1 MTNETID
8 QTTTPDQTLNQTDFV
23 PQRFI
28 NNLQAAFIKVDNAVA
43 SFDPDQ
49 KPIVDKNDRDNRQA
63 FEKISQLREEYA
75 NKAIKNPTKKNQ
87 YFSDFINKSNDLIN
101 KDNLIAVDSSVDSF
115 KKFGDQRYQIF
126 TSWVSL
132 QKDPSK
138 INTQQIQNFMENII
152 QPPISD
158 DKEKAEFLRSAK
170 QSFAGIIIGNQIR
183 SDEKFMGVFDEF
195 LKARQEAEK
204 NAEPTGGDWL
214 DIFLSFVFNKKQSSD
229 LKETLH
235 QEPRPDFEQNI
246 ATTTTDIQGLP
257 PEARDLLDERGNFS
271 KFTLGDMEMLDVEG
285 VADKDPN
292 YKFNQLLI
300 HNNALSS
307 VLMGSH
313 SGIEPEKVS
322 LLYGDNGG
330 PEARHD
336 WNATVGYK
344 NQQGSNVATLIN
356 AHLNNGSG
364 LVIAGNENGIKN
376 PSFYLYKQDQL
387 TGLKQALSQEEIQNK
402 VDFME
407 FLAQNNAKLD
417 NLSEK
422 EKEKFQT
429 EIGNFQKDR
438 KAYLD
443 ALGSDH
449 IAFVSKKDP
458 KHLALVTEFGN
469 GEVSYTLKD
478 YGKKQDKALDGETK
492 TTLQGS
498 LKYDGVMFV
507 DYSNFKYTNVS
518 KSPDKGLGATNG
530 VSHLEANFS
539 KVAVFNLPNLNNLA
553 ITNYIRRD
561 LEDKLWAKGL
571 SPQEANKLIK
581 DFLNSNKELVGK
593 VSNFNK
599 AVAEA
604 KNTGNYDEVKKAQK
618 DLEKSL
624 RKRESLEKEVAKKL
638 ESRNDNKNRMEAKA
652 QANSQ
657 KDKIFALINKEASKE
672 ARAAAFDPNLKGVRS
687 ELSDKLENINK
698 NLKDFGK
705 SFDELKNGKNNDFSK
720 AEETLKAL
728 KDSVKDL
735 GINPEWISK
744 IENLN
749 AALNDFKNGKNK
761 DFSKVTQAKSDLE
774 NSIKDVI
781 INQKITDKVDNLN
794 QAVSETKLTGNFSKV
809 EQALAELKNLSL
821 DLGKNSDLQF
831 VRDGV
836 RGTLV
841 GNGLSKTEA
850 TTLTKNFSDIRKEL
864 SEKLFGKSNNNNNG
878 LKNNEEPIYAQVNK
892 KKAGQATSPE
902 EPIYAQVARKMSVKI
917 DQLNEAASAINRKI
931 DRINKIASAGKG
943 VGGFSG
949 AGQSASPEEPI
960 YAQVAKK
967 VSAKIDQ
974 LNESA
979 SAINRKID
987 RINKIASAGKGVG
1000 GFSGAGQSASPEEP
1014 IYAQVAKKVRA
1025 KIDQLN
1031 ESASAINRKMD
1042 RINKIASAGKGVGGF
1057 RGAGQSASPEEPI
1070 YAQVAKKVRAKIDQL
1085 NESASAIN
1093 RKMDRINKIASAGKG
1108 VGGFSGAGQ
1117 SASPEEPLYA
1127 QVAKKVRAKI
1137 DQLNESASAINRK
1150 IDRINKI
1157 ASAGKG
1163 VGGFR
1168 GAGQSA
1174 SPEEPIYA
1182 QVAKKVSAKIDQLNE
1197 SASAINRKMDRIN
1210 KIASAGKGVGGFS
1223 GAGQSASP
1231 EEPLY
1236 AQVAKKVSAKIDQL
1250 NESASAINRKID
1262 RINKIASAGKGV
1274 GGFSGA
1280 GQSASPEEPLY
1291 AQVAKKVR
1299 AKIDQLNES
1308 ASAINRKMDRINK
1321 IASAGKGVGGFR
1333 GAGQSASPEEPLYAQ
1348 VAKKV
1353 SAKIDQLNES
1363 ASAINRKIDRINKIA
1378 SAGKGV
1384 GGFRG
1389 AGQSASPEEPLY
1401 AQVAKKVRAKI
1412 DQLNESASAI
1422 NRKIDR
1428 INKIASAGKGV
1439 GGFRGAGQSASP
1451 EEPLYAQVAKKV
1463 RAKIDQL
1470 NESASAINRK
1480 IDRINKIASAGKGV
1494 GGFSGAGQSASPEEP
1509 LYAQVAKKVR
1519 AKIDQLN
1526 ESASA
1531 INRKMDRINKIASAG
1546 KGVGGFRG
1554 AGQSASPEEPL
1565 YAQVAKKVSA
1575 KIDQLN
1581 ESASAINRKMDR
1593 INKIASAGKG
1603 VGGFRGAGQSAS
1615 PEEPIYAQVAKKVSA
1630 KIDQLNESA
1639 SAINRK
1645 MDRINKIASAGKGVG
1660 GFRGAGQSASPEE
1673 PLYAQVAKKVSA
1685 KIDQLNESAS
1695 AINRKIDR
1703 INKIASAGKGVGGFS
1718 GAGQSASPEEPIYAQ
1733 VAKKVSAKIDQL
1745 NESASAINR
1754 KIDRINK
1761 IASAGKGVGG
1771 FSGAGQSASPEP
1783 IYATIDFDE
1792 ANQAGFSLRRSAA
1805 VNDLSKVGLS
1815 REQELTR
1822 RIGDLNQAV
1831 SEAKAGH
1838 FDKLEQKID
1847 ELKDSTK
1854 KNALKLWVESAKQ
1867 VPTGLQAKLDN
1878 YATNSHT
1885 RINSNVQSGTINEK
1899 ATGMLT
1905 QKNPEWLK
1913 LVNDKIVAHNVGSAH
1928 LSEYDKIGFN
1938 QKNMKD
1944 YSDSFKFSTKLNNA
1958 VKDIKSSFV
1967 QFLTNTFSTGS
1978 YSLMKANVEHGVKN
1992 TTKGGFQKS

>member
-8 QTTTPDQTLNQTDFV
+8 QTTTPDQTPNPTDFV

-28 NNLQAAFIKVDNAVA
+28 NNLQVAFIKVDSAVA
-43 SFDPDQ
+43 SYDPDQ

-75 NKAIKNPTKKNQ
+75 NKAIKNPAKKNQ

-138 INTQQIQNFMENII
+138 INTQQIRNFMENII

-183 SDEKFMGVFDEF
+183 SDQKFMGVFDES
-195 LKARQEAEK
+195 LKERQEAEK
-204 NAEPTGGDWL
+204 NAEPAGGDWL

-235 QEPRPDFEQNI
+235 QEPRPDFEQNL

-307 VLMGSH
+307 VLMGGH
-313 SGIEPEKVS
+313 SNIEPEKVS

-344 NQQGSNVATLIN
+344 DQQGSNVATLIN

-364 LVIAGNENGIKN
+364 LVIAGNEDGIKN
-376 PSFYLYKQDQL
+376 PSFYLYKEDQL
-387 TGLKQALSQEEIQNK
+387 TGLKQAMSQEEIQNK

-407 FLAQNNAKLD
+407 FLARNNAKLD

-443 ALGSDH
+443 ALGNDH

-478 YGKKQDKALDGETK
+478 YGKKQDKALDGEVK

-507 DYSNFKYTNVS
+507 DYSNFKYTNAS
-518 KSPDKGLGATNG
+518 KSPDKGVGTTNG

-624 RKRESLEKEVAKKL
+624 RKREHLEKEVAKKL

-672 ARAAAFDPNLKGVRS
+672 ARAAAFDPNLKGIRS

-794 QAVSETKLTGNFSKV
+794 QAVSETKLTGDFSKV

-821 DLGKNSDLQF
+821 DQKNESFNVGKNSDLQS
-831 VRDGV
+831 VRDSV

-850 TTLTKNFSDIRKEL
+850 TKLSKNFSDIRKEL
-864 SEKLFGKSNNNNNG
+864 SEKLFGKSNNNSNG

-892 KKAGQATSPE
+892 KKTG
-902 EPIYAQVARKMSVKI
+902 QVA
-917 DQLNEAASAINRKI
+917 N
-931 DRINKIASAGKG
+931 
-943 VGGFSG
+943 
-949 AGQSASPEEPI
+949 PEEPI

-974 LNESA
+974 LNEA
-979 SAINRKID
+979 T
-987 RINKIASAGKGVG
+987 
-1000 GFSGAGQSASPEEP
+1000 
-1014 IYAQVAKKVRA
+1014 
-1025 KIDQLN
+1025 
-1031 ESASAINRKMD
+1031 
-1042 RINKIASAGKGVGGF
+1042 
-1057 RGAGQSASPEEPI
+1057 
-1070 YAQVAKKVRAKIDQL
+1070 
-1085 NESASAIN
+1085 
-1093 RKMDRINKIASAGKG
+1093 
-1108 VGGFSGAGQ
+1108 
-1117 SASPEEPLYA
+1117 
-1127 QVAKKVRAKI
+1127 
-1137 DQLNESASAINRK
+1137 
-1150 IDRINKI
+1150 
-1157 ASAGKG
+1157 
-1163 VGGFR
+1163 
-1168 GAGQSA
+1168 
-1174 SPEEPIYA
+1174 
-1182 QVAKKVSAKIDQLNE
+1182 
-1197 SASAINRKMDRIN
+1197 
-1210 KIASAGKGVGGFS
+1210 
-1223 GAGQSASP
+1223 
-1231 EEPLY
+1231 
-1236 AQVAKKVSAKIDQL
+1236 
-1250 NESASAINRKID
+1250 
-1262 RINKIASAGKGV
+1262 
-1274 GGFSGA
+1274 
-1280 GQSASPEEPLY
+1280 
-1291 AQVAKKVR
+1291 
-1299 AKIDQLNES
+1299 
-1308 ASAINRKMDRINK
+1308 
-1321 IASAGKGVGGFR
+1321 
-1333 GAGQSASPEEPLYAQ
+1333 
-1348 VAKKV
+1348 
-1353 SAKIDQLNES
+1353 
-1363 ASAINRKIDRINKIA
+1363 
-1378 SAGKGV
+1378 
-1384 GGFRG
+1384 
-1389 AGQSASPEEPLY
+1389 
-1401 AQVAKKVRAKI
+1401 
-1412 DQLNESASAI
+1412 
-1422 NRKIDR
+1422 
-1428 INKIASAGKGV
+1428 
-1439 GGFRGAGQSASP
+1439 
-1451 EEPLYAQVAKKV
+1451 
-1463 RAKIDQL
+1463 
-1470 NESASAINRK
+1470 
-1480 IDRINKIASAGKGV
+1480 
-1494 GGFSGAGQSASPEEP
+1494 
-1509 LYAQVAKKVR
+1509 
-1519 AKIDQLN
+1519 
-1526 ESASA
+1526 
-1531 INRKMDRINKIASAG
+1531 
-1546 KGVGGFRG
+1546 
-1554 AGQSASPEEPL
+1554 
-1565 YAQVAKKVSA
+1565 
-1575 KIDQLN
+1575 
-1581 ESASAINRKMDR
+1581 
-1593 INKIASAGKG
+1593 
-1603 VGGFRGAGQSAS
+1603 
-1615 PEEPIYAQVAKKVSA
+1615 
-1630 KIDQLNESA
+1630 
-1639 SAINRK
+1639 
-1645 MDRINKIASAGKGVG
+1645 
-1660 GFRGAGQSASPEE
+1660 
-1673 PLYAQVAKKVSA
+1673 
-1685 KIDQLNESAS
+1685 
-1695 AINRKIDR
+1695 
-1703 INKIASAGKGVGGFS
+1703 
-1718 GAGQSASPEEPIYAQ
+1718 
-1733 VAKKVSAKIDQL
+1733 
-1745 NESASAINR
+1745 SAINR

-1792 ANQAGFSLRRSAA
+1792 ANQAGFPLRRSAG

-1822 RIGDLNQAV
+1822 RIGDLSQAV
-1831 SEAKAGH
+1831 SEAKTGH
-1838 FDKLEQKID
+1838 FGNLEQKID

-1867 VPTGLQAKLDN
+1867 VPTSLQTKLDN

-1885 RINSNVQSGTINEK
+1885 HINSNVKNGAINEK

-1913 LVNDKIVAHNVGSAH
+1913 LVNNKIVAHNVGSAN
-1928 LSEYDKIGFN
+1928 LSAYDNIGFN

-1967 QFLTNTFSTGS
+1967 QFLTNTFSAGA
-1978 YSLMKANVEHGVKN
+1978 YSLAKANAELGVKN
-1992 TTKGGFQKS
+1992 INTKSGFQKS

>member
-8 QTTTPDQTLNQTDFV
+8 QTTTPDQTLNPTDFV

-28 NNLQAAFIKVDNAVA
+28 NNLQVAFLKVDSAVA

-138 INTQQIQNFMENII
+138 IDTQQIRNFMENII

-183 SDEKFMGVFDEF
+183 SDEKFMGVFDES

-204 NAEPTGGDWL
+204 NAEPAGGDWL

-285 VADKDPN
+285 VADNDPN

-307 VLMGSH
+307 MLMGSH
-313 SGIEPEKVS
+313 SNIEPEKVS

-344 NQQGSNVATLIN
+344 DQQGNNVATLIN
-356 AHLNNGSG
+356 AHLRNGSG
-364 LVIAGNENGIKN
+364 LVIAGNEDGIKN

-407 FLAQNNAKLD
+407 FLAQNNARLD
-417 NLSEK
+417 GLIEK

-429 EIGNFQKDR
+429 EIEDFQKDR

-443 ALGSDH
+443 ALGNDH

-469 GEVSYTLKD
+469 GELSYTLKD

-492 TTLQGS
+492 TTLQGN

-507 DYSNFKYTNVS
+507 NYSNFKYTNAS
-518 KSPDKGLGATNG
+518 KSPDKGVGATNG
-530 VSHLEANFS
+530 VSHLEANLS

-593 VSNFNK
+593 VSNLNQ

-624 RKRESLEKEVAKKL
+624 RKREHLEKEVAKKL

-657 KDKIFALINKEASKE
+657 KDKIFALINQEASKE
-672 ARAAAFDPNLKGVRS
+672 ARAAAFDPNLKGIRS

-698 NLKDFGK
+698 NLKDFNK
-705 SFDELKNGKNNDFSK
+705 SFDELKNGKNKDFSK

-728 KDSVKDL
+728 KDSMKDL

-744 IENLN
+744 VENLN
-749 AALNDFKNGKNK
+749 AALNDFKNGKDK

-774 NSIKDVI
+774 NSIKDVS
-781 INQKITDKVDNLN
+781 INQKITDKVDDLN
-794 QAVSETKLTGNFSKV
+794 QAVSETKLTGDFSKV

-821 DLGKNSDLQF
+821 DQIGKNSDLQS
-831 VRDGV
+831 VRDSV

-850 TTLTKNFSDIRKEL
+850 TKLSKNFSDIRKEL
-864 SEKLFGKSNNNNNG
+864 NEKLFGKSNSNG
-878 LKNNEEPIYAQVNK
+878 LKNNEEPIYAQINKKKVGQATSPEEPIYAQVNK
-892 KKAGQATSPE
+892 KKAGQAASPE
-902 EPIYAQVARKMSVKI
+902 EPIYAQIAKKVSAKI
-917 DQLNEAASAINRKI
+917 DQLNEATSKINRKI

-943 VGGFSG
+943 VGDFSG
-949 AGQSASPEEPI
+949 AG
-960 YAQVAKK
+960 
-967 VSAKIDQ
+967 
-974 LNESA
+974 
-979 SAINRKID
+979 R
-987 RINKIASAGKGVG
+987 
-1000 GFSGAGQSASPEEP
+1000 
-1014 IYAQVAKKVRA
+1014 
-1025 KIDQLN
+1025 
-1031 ESASAINRKMD
+1031 
-1042 RINKIASAGKGVGGF
+1042 
-1057 RGAGQSASPEEPI
+1057 
-1070 YAQVAKKVRAKIDQL
+1070 
-1085 NESASAIN
+1085 
-1093 RKMDRINKIASAGKG
+1093 
-1108 VGGFSGAGQ
+1108 
-1117 SASPEEPLYA
+1117 
-1127 QVAKKVRAKI
+1127 
-1137 DQLNESASAINRK
+1137 
-1150 IDRINKI
+1150 
-1157 ASAGKG
+1157 
-1163 VGGFR
+1163 
-1168 GAGQSA
+1168 
-1174 SPEEPIYA
+1174 
-1182 QVAKKVSAKIDQLNE
+1182 
-1197 SASAINRKMDRIN
+1197 
-1210 KIASAGKGVGGFS
+1210 
-1223 GAGQSASP
+1223 
-1231 EEPLY
+1231 
-1236 AQVAKKVSAKIDQL
+1236 
-1250 NESASAINRKID
+1250 
-1262 RINKIASAGKGV
+1262 
-1274 GGFSGA
+1274 
-1280 GQSASPEEPLY
+1280 
-1291 AQVAKKVR
+1291 
-1299 AKIDQLNES
+1299 
-1308 ASAINRKMDRINK
+1308 
-1321 IASAGKGVGGFR
+1321 
-1333 GAGQSASPEEPLYAQ
+1333 
-1348 VAKKV
+1348 
-1353 SAKIDQLNES
+1353 
-1363 ASAINRKIDRINKIA
+1363 
-1378 SAGKGV
+1378 
-1384 GGFRG
+1384 
-1389 AGQSASPEEPLY
+1389 
-1401 AQVAKKVRAKI
+1401 
-1412 DQLNESASAI
+1412 
-1422 NRKIDR
+1422 
-1428 INKIASAGKGV
+1428 
-1439 GGFRGAGQSASP
+1439 
-1451 EEPLYAQVAKKV
+1451 
-1463 RAKIDQL
+1463 
-1470 NESASAINRK
+1470 
-1480 IDRINKIASAGKGV
+1480 
-1494 GGFSGAGQSASPEEP
+1494 
-1509 LYAQVAKKVR
+1509 
-1519 AKIDQLN
+1519 
-1526 ESASA
+1526 
-1531 INRKMDRINKIASAG
+1531 
-1546 KGVGGFRG
+1546 
-1554 AGQSASPEEPL
+1554 
-1565 YAQVAKKVSA
+1565 
-1575 KIDQLN
+1575 
-1581 ESASAINRKMDR
+1581 
-1593 INKIASAGKG
+1593 
-1603 VGGFRGAGQSAS
+1603 
-1615 PEEPIYAQVAKKVSA
+1615 
-1630 KIDQLNESA
+1630 
-1639 SAINRK
+1639 
-1645 MDRINKIASAGKGVG
+1645 
-1660 GFRGAGQSASPEE
+1660 
-1673 PLYAQVAKKVSA
+1673 
-1685 KIDQLNESAS
+1685 
-1695 AINRKIDR
+1695 
-1703 INKIASAGKGVGGFS
+1703 
-1718 GAGQSASPEEPIYAQ
+1718 
-1733 VAKKVSAKIDQL
+1733 
-1745 NESASAINR
+1745 
-1754 KIDRINK
+1754 
-1761 IASAGKGVGG
+1761 
-1771 FSGAGQSASPEP
+1771 SASPEP

-1792 ANQAGFSLRRSAA
+1792 ANQAGFPLRRSAG
-1805 VNDLSKVGLS
+1805 VDDLSKVGLS

-1831 SEAKAGH
+1831 SEAKTGH

-1854 KNALKLWVESAKQ
+1854 KNAVNLWVESAKQ

-1885 RINSNVQSGTINEK
+1885 RINSNVKNGAVNEK

-1913 LVNDKIVAHNVGSAH
+1913 LVNDKIVAHNVGSIP
-1928 LSEYDKIGFN
+1928 LSDYDKIGFN

-1978 YSLMKANVEHGVKN
+1978 YSLMKANAEHGVKN
-1992 TTKGGFQKS
+1992 TNTKGGFQKS

>member
-8 QTTTPDQTLNQTDFV
+8 QTTTPDQTLNPTDFV

-28 NNLQAAFIKVDNAVA
+28 NNLQVAFLKVDNAVA

-138 INTQQIQNFMENII
+138 INTQQIRNFMENII

-183 SDEKFMGVFDEF
+183 SDQKFMGVFDES
-195 LKARQEAEK
+195 LKERQEAEK
-204 NAEPTGGDWL
+204 NAEPAGDWL

-235 QEPRPDFEQNI
+235 QEPRPDFEQNL

-285 VADKDPN
+285 VADIDPN

-300 HNNALSS
+300 HNNTLSS

-313 SGIEPEKVS
+313 NGIEPEKVS
-322 LLYGDNGG
+322 LLYAGNGG
-330 PEARHD
+330 FGAKHD

-344 NQQGSNVATLIN
+344 DQQGNNVATIIN
-356 AHLNNGSG
+356 VHMKNGSG
-364 LVIAGNENGIKN
+364 LVIAGGEKGINN
-376 PSFYLYKQDQL
+376 PSFYLYKEDQL
-387 TGLKQALSQEEIQNK
+387 TGSQRALSQEEIRNK
-402 VDFME
+402 IDFME

-429 EIGNFQKDR
+429 EIENFQKDR

-443 ALGSDH
+443 ALGNDH
-449 IAFVSKKDP
+449 VAFVSKKDP
-458 KHLALVTEFGN
+458 KHLALITEFGN

-478 YGKKQDKALDGETK
+478 YGKKQDKALDGEVK

-498 LKYDGVMFV
+498 LKYDGMMFV
-507 DYSNFKYTNVS
+507 DYSNFKYTNAS
-518 KSPDKGLGATNG
+518 KSPDKGVGTTNG

-561 LEDKLWAKGL
+561 LEDKLWTKGL
-571 SPQEANKLIK
+571 SQQEANKLIK
-581 DFLNSNKELVGK
+581 DFLNSNKEMVGK
-593 VSNFNK
+593 VSDFNK

-624 RKRESLEKEVAKKL
+624 RKREHLEKEVAKKL

-657 KDKIFALINKEASKE
+657 KDKIFALINQEASKE
-672 ARAAAFDPNLKGVRS
+672 ARAAAFDPNLKGIRS

-705 SFDELKNGKNNDFSK
+705 SFDELKNGNNKDFSK
-720 AEETLKAL
+720 AEETLKTL

-821 DLGKNSDLQF
+821 DQKNESFNVGKNSDLQS
-831 VRDGV
+831 VRDSV

-850 TTLTKNFSDIRKEL
+850 TKLSKNFSDIRKEL
-864 SEKLFGKSNNNNNG
+864 SEKLFGKSNSNG

-892 KKAGQATSPE
+892 KKAGQVASPE
-902 EPIYAQVARKMSVKI
+902 EPIYAQVAKKVSAKI
-917 DQLNEAASAINRKI
+917 DQLNEATSAINRKI

-949 AGQSASPEEPI
+949 AG
-960 YAQVAKK
+960 
-967 VSAKIDQ
+967 
-974 LNESA
+974 
-979 SAINRKID
+979 R
-987 RINKIASAGKGVG
+987 
-1000 GFSGAGQSASPEEP
+1000 
-1014 IYAQVAKKVRA
+1014 
-1025 KIDQLN
+1025 
-1031 ESASAINRKMD
+1031 
-1042 RINKIASAGKGVGGF
+1042 
-1057 RGAGQSASPEEPI
+1057 
-1070 YAQVAKKVRAKIDQL
+1070 
-1085 NESASAIN
+1085 
-1093 RKMDRINKIASAGKG
+1093 
-1108 VGGFSGAGQ
+1108 
-1117 SASPEEPLYA
+1117 
-1127 QVAKKVRAKI
+1127 
-1137 DQLNESASAINRK
+1137 
-1150 IDRINKI
+1150 
-1157 ASAGKG
+1157 
-1163 VGGFR
+1163 
-1168 GAGQSA
+1168 
-1174 SPEEPIYA
+1174 
-1182 QVAKKVSAKIDQLNE
+1182 
-1197 SASAINRKMDRIN
+1197 
-1210 KIASAGKGVGGFS
+1210 
-1223 GAGQSASP
+1223 
-1231 EEPLY
+1231 
-1236 AQVAKKVSAKIDQL
+1236 
-1250 NESASAINRKID
+1250 
-1262 RINKIASAGKGV
+1262 
-1274 GGFSGA
+1274 
-1280 GQSASPEEPLY
+1280 
-1291 AQVAKKVR
+1291 
-1299 AKIDQLNES
+1299 
-1308 ASAINRKMDRINK
+1308 
-1321 IASAGKGVGGFR
+1321 
-1333 GAGQSASPEEPLYAQ
+1333 
-1348 VAKKV
+1348 
-1353 SAKIDQLNES
+1353 
-1363 ASAINRKIDRINKIA
+1363 
-1378 SAGKGV
+1378 
-1384 GGFRG
+1384 
-1389 AGQSASPEEPLY
+1389 
-1401 AQVAKKVRAKI
+1401 
-1412 DQLNESASAI
+1412 
-1422 NRKIDR
+1422 
-1428 INKIASAGKGV
+1428 
-1439 GGFRGAGQSASP
+1439 
-1451 EEPLYAQVAKKV
+1451 
-1463 RAKIDQL
+1463 
-1470 NESASAINRK
+1470 
-1480 IDRINKIASAGKGV
+1480 
-1494 GGFSGAGQSASPEEP
+1494 
-1509 LYAQVAKKVR
+1509 
-1519 AKIDQLN
+1519 
-1526 ESASA
+1526 
-1531 INRKMDRINKIASAG
+1531 
-1546 KGVGGFRG
+1546 
-1554 AGQSASPEEPL
+1554 
-1565 YAQVAKKVSA
+1565 
-1575 KIDQLN
+1575 
-1581 ESASAINRKMDR
+1581 
-1593 INKIASAGKG
+1593 
-1603 VGGFRGAGQSAS
+1603 
-1615 PEEPIYAQVAKKVSA
+1615 
-1630 KIDQLNESA
+1630 
-1639 SAINRK
+1639 
-1645 MDRINKIASAGKGVG
+1645 
-1660 GFRGAGQSASPEE
+1660 
-1673 PLYAQVAKKVSA
+1673 
-1685 KIDQLNESAS
+1685 
-1695 AINRKIDR
+1695 
-1703 INKIASAGKGVGGFS
+1703 
-1718 GAGQSASPEEPIYAQ
+1718 
-1733 VAKKVSAKIDQL
+1733 
-1745 NESASAINR
+1745 
-1754 KIDRINK
+1754 
-1761 IASAGKGVGG
+1761 
-1771 FSGAGQSASPEP
+1771 SASPEP

-1792 ANQAGFSLRRSAA
+1792 ANQAGFPLKRYAG

-1838 FDKLEQKID
+1838 FGNLEQKID

-1885 RINSNVQSGTINEK
+1885 RINSNVQNGTINERV
-1899 ATGMLT
+1899 TGMLT

-1958 VKDIKSSFV
+1958 MKDIKSNFV
-1967 QFLTNTFSTGS
+1967 QFLTNAFSAGS
-1978 YSLMKANVEHGVKN
+1978 YSLAKANAELGVKN
-1992 TTKGGFQKS
+1992 INTKSGFQKS

>member
-28 NNLQAAFIKVDNAVA
+28 NNLQVAFIKVDSAVA

-101 KDNLIAVDSSVDSF
+101 KDNLIAVDSSVESF

-138 INTQQIQNFMENII
+138 INTQQIRNFMENII

-183 SDEKFMGVFDEF
+183 SDEKFMGVFDES

-229 LKETLH
+229 LKETLN
-235 QEPRPDFEQNI
+235 QEPRPDFEQNL

-257 PEARDLLDERGNFS
+257 PEARDLLDERDNFF

-307 VLMGSH
+307 VLMGGH
-313 SGIEPEKVS
+313 SNIEPEKVS

-364 LVIAGNENGIKN
+364 LIIAGNEDGIKN
-376 PSFYLYKQDQL
+376 PSFYLYKEDQF
-387 TGLKQALSQEEIQNK
+387 TGLKQAMSQEEIQNK
-402 VDFME
+402 VDFLE
-407 FLAQNNAKLD
+407 FLARNNAKLD

-443 ALGSDH
+443 ALGNDH

-458 KHLALVTEFGN
+458 KHLALVTELGN

-507 DYSNFKYTNVS
+507 NYSNFKYTNAS
-518 KSPDKGLGATNG
+518 KSPDKGVGATNG
-530 VSHLEANFS
+530 VSHLEANLS

-561 LEDKLWAKGL
+561 LEDKLWSKGL

-581 DFLNSNKELVGK
+581 DFLNSNKEMVGK

-604 KNTGNYDEVKKAQK
+604 KNTGNYDGVKKAQK

-624 RKRESLEKEVAKKL
+624 RKREHLEKEVAKKL

-672 ARAAAFDPNLKGVRS
+672 ARAAAFDPNLKGIRS

-705 SFDELKNGKNNDFSK
+705 SFDELKSGKNDFSK

-794 QAVSETKLTGNFSKV
+794 QAVSETKLTGDFSKV
-809 EQALAELKNLSL
+809 EQALAELKSLSL
-821 DLGKNSDLQF
+821 DLGKNSDLQKS
-831 VRDGV
+831 VKNGV
-836 RGTLV
+836 NGTLV

-864 SEKLFGKSNNNNNG
+864 NEKLFGNSNNNNNG
-878 LKNNEEPIYAQVNK
+878 LKNNTEPIYAQVNK
-892 KKAGQATSPE
+892 KKTGQAASPE
-902 EPIYAQVARKMSVKI
+902 EPIYAQVAKKVSAKI
-917 DQLNEAASAINRKI
+917 DQLNEATSAINRKI

-949 AGQSASPEEPI
+949 AG
-960 YAQVAKK
+960 
-967 VSAKIDQ
+967 
-974 LNESA
+974 
-979 SAINRKID
+979 R
-987 RINKIASAGKGVG
+987 
-1000 GFSGAGQSASPEEP
+1000 
-1014 IYAQVAKKVRA
+1014 
-1025 KIDQLN
+1025 
-1031 ESASAINRKMD
+1031 
-1042 RINKIASAGKGVGGF
+1042 
-1057 RGAGQSASPEEPI
+1057 
-1070 YAQVAKKVRAKIDQL
+1070 
-1085 NESASAIN
+1085 
-1093 RKMDRINKIASAGKG
+1093 
-1108 VGGFSGAGQ
+1108 
-1117 SASPEEPLYA
+1117 
-1127 QVAKKVRAKI
+1127 
-1137 DQLNESASAINRK
+1137 
-1150 IDRINKI
+1150 
-1157 ASAGKG
+1157 
-1163 VGGFR
+1163 
-1168 GAGQSA
+1168 
-1174 SPEEPIYA
+1174 
-1182 QVAKKVSAKIDQLNE
+1182 
-1197 SASAINRKMDRIN
+1197 
-1210 KIASAGKGVGGFS
+1210 
-1223 GAGQSASP
+1223 
-1231 EEPLY
+1231 
-1236 AQVAKKVSAKIDQL
+1236 
-1250 NESASAINRKID
+1250 
-1262 RINKIASAGKGV
+1262 
-1274 GGFSGA
+1274 
-1280 GQSASPEEPLY
+1280 
-1291 AQVAKKVR
+1291 
-1299 AKIDQLNES
+1299 
-1308 ASAINRKMDRINK
+1308 
-1321 IASAGKGVGGFR
+1321 
-1333 GAGQSASPEEPLYAQ
+1333 
-1348 VAKKV
+1348 
-1353 SAKIDQLNES
+1353 
-1363 ASAINRKIDRINKIA
+1363 
-1378 SAGKGV
+1378 
-1384 GGFRG
+1384 
-1389 AGQSASPEEPLY
+1389 
-1401 AQVAKKVRAKI
+1401 
-1412 DQLNESASAI
+1412 
-1422 NRKIDR
+1422 
-1428 INKIASAGKGV
+1428 
-1439 GGFRGAGQSASP
+1439 
-1451 EEPLYAQVAKKV
+1451 
-1463 RAKIDQL
+1463 
-1470 NESASAINRK
+1470 
-1480 IDRINKIASAGKGV
+1480 
-1494 GGFSGAGQSASPEEP
+1494 
-1509 LYAQVAKKVR
+1509 
-1519 AKIDQLN
+1519 
-1526 ESASA
+1526 
-1531 INRKMDRINKIASAG
+1531 
-1546 KGVGGFRG
+1546 
-1554 AGQSASPEEPL
+1554 
-1565 YAQVAKKVSA
+1565 
-1575 KIDQLN
+1575 
-1581 ESASAINRKMDR
+1581 
-1593 INKIASAGKG
+1593 
-1603 VGGFRGAGQSAS
+1603 
-1615 PEEPIYAQVAKKVSA
+1615 
-1630 KIDQLNESA
+1630 
-1639 SAINRK
+1639 
-1645 MDRINKIASAGKGVG
+1645 
-1660 GFRGAGQSASPEE
+1660 
-1673 PLYAQVAKKVSA
+1673 
-1685 KIDQLNESAS
+1685 
-1695 AINRKIDR
+1695 
-1703 INKIASAGKGVGGFS
+1703 
-1718 GAGQSASPEEPIYAQ
+1718 
-1733 VAKKVSAKIDQL
+1733 
-1745 NESASAINR
+1745 
-1754 KIDRINK
+1754 
-1761 IASAGKGVGG
+1761 
-1771 FSGAGQSASPEP
+1771 SASPEP

-1792 ANQAGFSLRRSAA
+1792 ANQAGFPLRRSAA

-1831 SEAKAGH
+1831 SEAKTGY

-1854 KNALKLWVESAKQ
+1854 KNALKLFVESAKQ
-1867 VPTGLQAKLDN
+1867 VPTSLQAKLDN

-1885 RINSNVQSGTINEK
+1885 RINSNVQTGTINEK

-1992 TTKGGFQKS
+1992 TNTKGGFQKS

>member
-1 MTNETID
+1 MINETID
-8 QTTTPDQTLNQTDFV
+8 QTTTPDQTPNQTDFV

-28 NNLQAAFIKVDNAVA
+28 NNLQVAFIKVGDAVA

-63 FEKISQLREEYA
+63 FEKISQLMEEYA
-75 NKAIKNPTKKNQ
+75 NKAIKNPAKKNQ

-101 KDNLIAVDSSVDSF
+101 KDNLIAVDSSVESF
-115 KKFGDQRYQIF
+115 RKFGDQRYQIF

-138 INTQQIQNFMENII
+138 INTQQIRNFMENII

-183 SDEKFMGVFDEF
+183 SDQKFMGVFDES
-195 LKARQEAEK
+195 LKERQEAEK
-204 NAEPTGGDWL
+204 NAEPAGGDWL

-229 LKETLH
+229 LKETLN
-235 QEPRPDFEQNI
+235 QEPRPDFEQNL

-257 PEARDLLDERGNFS
+257 PEARDLLDERGNFF
-271 KFTLGDMEMLDVEG
+271 KFTLGDVEMLDVEG

-307 VLMGSH
+307 VLMGGH
-313 SGIEPEKVS
+313 SNIEPEKVS
-322 LLYGDNGG
+322 LLYGNNGG

-344 NQQGSNVATLIN
+344 NQQGNNVATLIN

-364 LVIAGNENGIKN
+364 LIVAGNEDGIKN
-376 PSFYLYKQDQL
+376 PSFYLYKEDQL

-429 EIGNFQKDR
+429 EIENFQKDR

-443 ALGSDH
+443 ALGNDH

-458 KHLALVTEFGN
+458 KHLALVTDFGD
-469 GEVSYTLKD
+469 GELSYTLKD

-507 DYSNFKYTNVS
+507 NYSNFKYTNAS
-518 KSPDKGLGATNG
+518 KSPNKGLGATNG

-553 ITNYIRRD
+553 INNYIRRD
-561 LEDKLWAKGL
+561 LEDKLLAKGL

-581 DFLNSNKELVGK
+581 DFLNSNKEMVGK

-604 KNTGNYDEVKKAQK
+604 KNTGNYDGVKKAQK

-624 RKRESLEKEVAKKL
+624 RKREHLEKEVTKKL
-638 ESRNDNKNRMEAKA
+638 ESRNENKNRMEAKA

-672 ARAAAFDPNLKGVRS
+672 ARVASFDPNLKGIRS

-794 QAVSETKLTGNFSKV
+794 QAVSETKLTGDFSKV

-821 DLGKNSDLQF
+821 DLGKNSDLQKS
-831 VRDGV
+831 VKNGV
-836 RGTLV
+836 NGTLV

-850 TTLTKNFSDIRKEL
+850 TNLTKNFSDIRKEL
-864 SEKLFGKSNNNNNG
+864 NEKLFGNSNNNNNG
-878 LKNNEEPIYAQVNK
+878 LKNNTEPIYAQVNK

-902 EPIYAQVARKMSVKI
+902 EPIYAQVAKKVSAKI
-917 DQLNEAASAINRKI
+917 DQLNEATSAINRKI

-949 AGQSASPEEPI
+949 AGRSASPEPI
-960 YAQVAKK
+960 YAQVARK

-974 LNESA
+974 LNEATSA
-979 SAINRKID
+979 VNRKID

-1000 GFSGAGQSASPEEP
+1000 GFSGAG
-1014 IYAQVAKKVRA
+1014 R
-1025 KIDQLN
+1025 
-1031 ESASAINRKMD
+1031 
-1042 RINKIASAGKGVGGF
+1042 
-1057 RGAGQSASPEEPI
+1057 
-1070 YAQVAKKVRAKIDQL
+1070 
-1085 NESASAIN
+1085 
-1093 RKMDRINKIASAGKG
+1093 
-1108 VGGFSGAGQ
+1108 
-1117 SASPEEPLYA
+1117 
-1127 QVAKKVRAKI
+1127 
-1137 DQLNESASAINRK
+1137 
-1150 IDRINKI
+1150 
-1157 ASAGKG
+1157 
-1163 VGGFR
+1163 
-1168 GAGQSA
+1168 
-1174 SPEEPIYA
+1174 
-1182 QVAKKVSAKIDQLNE
+1182 
-1197 SASAINRKMDRIN
+1197 
-1210 KIASAGKGVGGFS
+1210 
-1223 GAGQSASP
+1223 
-1231 EEPLY
+1231 
-1236 AQVAKKVSAKIDQL
+1236 
-1250 NESASAINRKID
+1250 
-1262 RINKIASAGKGV
+1262 
-1274 GGFSGA
+1274 
-1280 GQSASPEEPLY
+1280 
-1291 AQVAKKVR
+1291 
-1299 AKIDQLNES
+1299 
-1308 ASAINRKMDRINK
+1308 
-1321 IASAGKGVGGFR
+1321 
-1333 GAGQSASPEEPLYAQ
+1333 
-1348 VAKKV
+1348 
-1353 SAKIDQLNES
+1353 
-1363 ASAINRKIDRINKIA
+1363 
-1378 SAGKGV
+1378 
-1384 GGFRG
+1384 
-1389 AGQSASPEEPLY
+1389 
-1401 AQVAKKVRAKI
+1401 
-1412 DQLNESASAI
+1412 
-1422 NRKIDR
+1422 
-1428 INKIASAGKGV
+1428 
-1439 GGFRGAGQSASP
+1439 
-1451 EEPLYAQVAKKV
+1451 
-1463 RAKIDQL
+1463 
-1470 NESASAINRK
+1470 
-1480 IDRINKIASAGKGV
+1480 
-1494 GGFSGAGQSASPEEP
+1494 
-1509 LYAQVAKKVR
+1509 
-1519 AKIDQLN
+1519 
-1526 ESASA
+1526 
-1531 INRKMDRINKIASAG
+1531 
-1546 KGVGGFRG
+1546 
-1554 AGQSASPEEPL
+1554 
-1565 YAQVAKKVSA
+1565 
-1575 KIDQLN
+1575 
-1581 ESASAINRKMDR
+1581 
-1593 INKIASAGKG
+1593 
-1603 VGGFRGAGQSAS
+1603 
-1615 PEEPIYAQVAKKVSA
+1615 
-1630 KIDQLNESA
+1630 
-1639 SAINRK
+1639 
-1645 MDRINKIASAGKGVG
+1645 
-1660 GFRGAGQSASPEE
+1660 
-1673 PLYAQVAKKVSA
+1673 
-1685 KIDQLNESAS
+1685 
-1695 AINRKIDR
+1695 
-1703 INKIASAGKGVGGFS
+1703 
-1718 GAGQSASPEEPIYAQ
+1718 
-1733 VAKKVSAKIDQL
+1733 
-1745 NESASAINR
+1745 
-1754 KIDRINK
+1754 
-1761 IASAGKGVGG
+1761 
-1771 FSGAGQSASPEP
+1771 SASPEP

-1792 ANQAGFSLRRSAA
+1792 ANQAGFPLRISAA

-1831 SEAKAGH
+1831 SEAKIGH
-1838 FDKLEQKID
+1838 FDNLEQKID

-1854 KNALKLWVESAKQ
+1854 KNVVKLWVESAKQ
-1867 VPTGLQAKLDN
+1867 VPTGLSAKLDN

-1885 RINSNVQSGTINEK
+1885 RIDSNVRNGTINEK

-1913 LVNDKIVAHNVGSAH
+1913 LVNDKIVAHNVGSTP

-1958 VKDIKSSFV
+1958 VKDTKSSFV

-1978 YSLMKANVEHGVKN
+1978 YSLMKANAEYGVKN
-1992 TTKGGFQKS
+1992 TNTKGGFQKS

>member
-8 QTTTPDQTLNQTDFV
+8 QTTTPDQTPNQTDFV

-28 NNLQAAFIKVDNAVA
+28 NNLQVAFLKIDSAVA

-49 KPIVDKNDRDNRQA
+49 KPIVDKNDKDNRQA
-63 FEKISQLREEYA
+63 FEKISQLREENA
-75 NKAIKNPTKKNQ
+75 NKAIKNPAKKNQ

-101 KDNLIAVDSSVDSF
+101 KDNLIAVDSSVESF

-138 INTQQIQNFMENII
+138 IDTQQIRNFMENII

-183 SDEKFMGVFDEF
+183 SDEKFMGVFDES
-195 LKARQEAEK
+195 LKERQEAEK
-204 NAEPTGGDWL
+204 NGEPADGDWL

-285 VADKDPN
+285 VADIDPN

-313 SGIEPEKVS
+313 NGIEPEKVS

-344 NQQGSNVATLIN
+344 NQQGNNVATLIN
-356 AHLNNGSG
+356 AHLRNGSG
-364 LVIAGNENGIKN
+364 LVIAGSENGIKN

-407 FLAQNNAKLD
+407 FLAKNNAKLD

-422 EKEKFQT
+422 EKEKFQN
-429 EIGNFQKDR
+429 EIDDFQKDR

-443 ALGSDH
+443 ALGNDH

-469 GEVSYTLKD
+469 GELSYTLKD

-492 TTLQGS
+492 TTLQGN

-507 DYSNFKYTNVS
+507 NYSNFKYTNAS
-518 KSPDKGLGATNG
+518 KSPDKGVGATNG
-530 VSHLEANFS
+530 VSHLEANLS

-571 SPQEANKLIK
+571 SSQEANKLIK

-593 VSNFNK
+593 VSNLNK

-618 DLEKSL
+618 DLEKSI
-624 RKRESLEKEVAKKL
+624 RKREHLEKEVAKKL

-657 KDKIFALINKEASKE
+657 KDKIFALINQEASKE
-672 ARAAAFDPNLKGVRS
+672 ARVAAFDPNLKSIRS

-705 SFDELKNGKNNDFSK
+705 SFDELKNGNNKDFSK
-720 AEETLKAL
+720 AEETLKTL
-728 KDSVKDL
+728 KDSMKDL

-744 IENLN
+744 VENLN

-774 NSIKDVI
+774 NSIKDVS

-794 QAVSETKLTGNFSKV
+794 QAVSEAKLTGNFSKV

-831 VRDGV
+831 VRDSV

-841 GNGLSKTEA
+841 GNGLSQAEA
-850 TTLTKNFSDIRKEL
+850 TKLSKNFSDIRKEL
-864 SEKLFGKSNNNNNG
+864 NEKLFGNSNNNNNNG

-892 KKAGQATSPE
+892 KKAGQAASPE
-902 EPIYAQVARKMSVKI
+902 EPIYAQVNKKKAGQAASPEEPIYTQVAKKVSAKI
-917 DQLNEAASAINRKI
+917 DQLNEATSAINRKI

-949 AGQSASPEEPI
+949 AG
-960 YAQVAKK
+960 
-967 VSAKIDQ
+967 
-974 LNESA
+974 
-979 SAINRKID
+979 R
-987 RINKIASAGKGVG
+987 
-1000 GFSGAGQSASPEEP
+1000 
-1014 IYAQVAKKVRA
+1014 
-1025 KIDQLN
+1025 
-1031 ESASAINRKMD
+1031 
-1042 RINKIASAGKGVGGF
+1042 
-1057 RGAGQSASPEEPI
+1057 
-1070 YAQVAKKVRAKIDQL
+1070 
-1085 NESASAIN
+1085 
-1093 RKMDRINKIASAGKG
+1093 
-1108 VGGFSGAGQ
+1108 
-1117 SASPEEPLYA
+1117 
-1127 QVAKKVRAKI
+1127 
-1137 DQLNESASAINRK
+1137 
-1150 IDRINKI
+1150 
-1157 ASAGKG
+1157 
-1163 VGGFR
+1163 
-1168 GAGQSA
+1168 
-1174 SPEEPIYA
+1174 
-1182 QVAKKVSAKIDQLNE
+1182 
-1197 SASAINRKMDRIN
+1197 
-1210 KIASAGKGVGGFS
+1210 
-1223 GAGQSASP
+1223 
-1231 EEPLY
+1231 
-1236 AQVAKKVSAKIDQL
+1236 
-1250 NESASAINRKID
+1250 
-1262 RINKIASAGKGV
+1262 
-1274 GGFSGA
+1274 
-1280 GQSASPEEPLY
+1280 
-1291 AQVAKKVR
+1291 
-1299 AKIDQLNES
+1299 
-1308 ASAINRKMDRINK
+1308 
-1321 IASAGKGVGGFR
+1321 
-1333 GAGQSASPEEPLYAQ
+1333 
-1348 VAKKV
+1348 
-1353 SAKIDQLNES
+1353 
-1363 ASAINRKIDRINKIA
+1363 
-1378 SAGKGV
+1378 
-1384 GGFRG
+1384 
-1389 AGQSASPEEPLY
+1389 
-1401 AQVAKKVRAKI
+1401 
-1412 DQLNESASAI
+1412 
-1422 NRKIDR
+1422 
-1428 INKIASAGKGV
+1428 
-1439 GGFRGAGQSASP
+1439 
-1451 EEPLYAQVAKKV
+1451 
-1463 RAKIDQL
+1463 
-1470 NESASAINRK
+1470 
-1480 IDRINKIASAGKGV
+1480 
-1494 GGFSGAGQSASPEEP
+1494 
-1509 LYAQVAKKVR
+1509 
-1519 AKIDQLN
+1519 
-1526 ESASA
+1526 
-1531 INRKMDRINKIASAG
+1531 
-1546 KGVGGFRG
+1546 
-1554 AGQSASPEEPL
+1554 
-1565 YAQVAKKVSA
+1565 
-1575 KIDQLN
+1575 
-1581 ESASAINRKMDR
+1581 
-1593 INKIASAGKG
+1593 
-1603 VGGFRGAGQSAS
+1603 
-1615 PEEPIYAQVAKKVSA
+1615 
-1630 KIDQLNESA
+1630 
-1639 SAINRK
+1639 
-1645 MDRINKIASAGKGVG
+1645 
-1660 GFRGAGQSASPEE
+1660 
-1673 PLYAQVAKKVSA
+1673 
-1685 KIDQLNESAS
+1685 
-1695 AINRKIDR
+1695 
-1703 INKIASAGKGVGGFS
+1703 
-1718 GAGQSASPEEPIYAQ
+1718 
-1733 VAKKVSAKIDQL
+1733 
-1745 NESASAINR
+1745 
-1754 KIDRINK
+1754 
-1761 IASAGKGVGG
+1761 
-1771 FSGAGQSASPEP
+1771 SASPEP

-1792 ANQAGFSLRRSAA
+1792 ANQAGFPLRRSVA

-1815 REQELTR
+1815 REQELTS

-1831 SEAKAGH
+1831 SEAKTGH
-1838 FDKLEQKID
+1838 FGKLEQKID

-1854 KNALKLWVESAKQ
+1854 KNAVNLWVGSAKQ
-1867 VPTGLQAKLDN
+1867 VPTSLQAKLDN

-1885 RINSNVQSGTINEK
+1885 RINSNVKNGAVNEK

-1913 LVNDKIVAHNVGSAH
+1913 LVNDKIVAHNVGSIP
-1928 LSEYDKIGFN
+1928 LSDYDKIGFN

-1967 QFLTNTFSTGS
+1967 QFLTNTFSQGS
-1978 YSLMKANVEHGVKN
+1978 YSLAKANAELGVKN
-1992 TTKGGFQKS
+1992 INTKSGFQKS

>member
-1 MTNETID
+1 MTNETIN
-8 QTTTPDQTLNQTDFV
+8 QTTIPDQTPNQTDFV

-28 NNLQAAFIKVDNAVA
+28 NNLQVAFLEVDSAVA

-75 NKAIKNPTKKNQ
+75 NKAIKNPAKKNQ

-101 KDNLIAVDSSVDSF
+101 KDNLIAVDSSVESF

-138 INTQQIQNFMENII
+138 INTRQIRNFMENII

-183 SDEKFMGVFDEF
+183 SDQKFMGVFDES

-204 NAEPTGGDWL
+204 NEEPAGGDWL

-229 LKETLH
+229 LKETLN
-235 QEPRPDFEQNI
+235 QEPRPDFEQNL

-257 PEARDLLDERGNFS
+257 PEARDLLDERGNFF
-271 KFTLGDMEMLDVEG
+271 KFTLGDVEMLDVEG

-307 VLMGSH
+307 VLMGGH
-313 SGIEPEKVS
+313 SNIEPEKVS

-344 NQQGSNVATLIN
+344 DQQGNNVATLIN
-356 AHLNNGSG
+356 AHLHNGSG

-376 PSFYLYKQDQL
+376 PSFYLYKEDQL

-429 EIGNFQKDR
+429 EIKNFQKDR

-443 ALGSDH
+443 ALGNDH
-449 IAFVSKKDP
+449 VAFVSKKDP
-458 KHLALVTEFGN
+458 KHLALITEFGN

-478 YGKKQDKALDGETK
+478 YGKKQDKALDGEVK

-507 DYSNFKYTNVS
+507 NYSNFKYTNAS
-518 KSPDKGLGATNG
+518 KSPDKGVGATNG

-571 SPQEANKLIK
+571 SPQEASKLIK
-581 DFLNSNKELVGK
+581 DFLNSNKEMVGK

-624 RKRESLEKEVAKKL
+624 RKREHLEKEVAKKL

-672 ARAAAFDPNLKGVRS
+672 ARAATFDPNLKGNRS

-794 QAVSETKLTGNFSKV
+794 QAVSETKLTGDFSKV

-821 DLGKNSDLQF
+821 DLGKNSDLQS
-831 VRDGV
+831 VRDSV
-836 RGTLV
+836 RGALV

-850 TTLTKNFSDIRKEL
+850 TTLSKNFSDIRKEL
-864 SEKLFGKSNNNNNG
+864 SEKLFGNSNNNNNG
-878 LKNNEEPIYAQVNK
+878 LKNEPIYAQVNK
-892 KKAGQATSPE
+892 KKTGQAASPE
-902 EPIYAQVARKMSVKI
+902 EPIYAQVAKKVSAKI
-917 DQLNEAASAINRKI
+917 DQLNEATSAINRKI

-949 AGQSASPEEPI
+949 AGQA
-960 YAQVAKK
+960 
-967 VSAKIDQ
+967 
-974 LNESA
+974 
-979 SAINRKID
+979 
-987 RINKIASAGKGVG
+987 
-1000 GFSGAGQSASPEEP
+1000 
-1014 IYAQVAKKVRA
+1014 
-1025 KIDQLN
+1025 
-1031 ESASAINRKMD
+1031 
-1042 RINKIASAGKGVGGF
+1042 
-1057 RGAGQSASPEEPI
+1057 
-1070 YAQVAKKVRAKIDQL
+1070 
-1085 NESASAIN
+1085 
-1093 RKMDRINKIASAGKG
+1093 
-1108 VGGFSGAGQ
+1108 
-1117 SASPEEPLYA
+1117 
-1127 QVAKKVRAKI
+1127 
-1137 DQLNESASAINRK
+1137 
-1150 IDRINKI
+1150 
-1157 ASAGKG
+1157 
-1163 VGGFR
+1163 
-1168 GAGQSA
+1168 
-1174 SPEEPIYA
+1174 
-1182 QVAKKVSAKIDQLNE
+1182 
-1197 SASAINRKMDRIN
+1197 
-1210 KIASAGKGVGGFS
+1210 
-1223 GAGQSASP
+1223 
-1231 EEPLY
+1231 
-1236 AQVAKKVSAKIDQL
+1236 
-1250 NESASAINRKID
+1250 
-1262 RINKIASAGKGV
+1262 
-1274 GGFSGA
+1274 
-1280 GQSASPEEPLY
+1280 
-1291 AQVAKKVR
+1291 
-1299 AKIDQLNES
+1299 
-1308 ASAINRKMDRINK
+1308 
-1321 IASAGKGVGGFR
+1321 
-1333 GAGQSASPEEPLYAQ
+1333 
-1348 VAKKV
+1348 
-1353 SAKIDQLNES
+1353 
-1363 ASAINRKIDRINKIA
+1363 
-1378 SAGKGV
+1378 
-1384 GGFRG
+1384 
-1389 AGQSASPEEPLY
+1389 
-1401 AQVAKKVRAKI
+1401 
-1412 DQLNESASAI
+1412 
-1422 NRKIDR
+1422 
-1428 INKIASAGKGV
+1428 
-1439 GGFRGAGQSASP
+1439 
-1451 EEPLYAQVAKKV
+1451 
-1463 RAKIDQL
+1463 
-1470 NESASAINRK
+1470 
-1480 IDRINKIASAGKGV
+1480 
-1494 GGFSGAGQSASPEEP
+1494 
-1509 LYAQVAKKVR
+1509 
-1519 AKIDQLN
+1519 
-1526 ESASA
+1526 
-1531 INRKMDRINKIASAG
+1531 
-1546 KGVGGFRG
+1546 
-1554 AGQSASPEEPL
+1554 
-1565 YAQVAKKVSA
+1565 
-1575 KIDQLN
+1575 
-1581 ESASAINRKMDR
+1581 
-1593 INKIASAGKG
+1593 
-1603 VGGFRGAGQSAS
+1603 
-1615 PEEPIYAQVAKKVSA
+1615 
-1630 KIDQLNESA
+1630 
-1639 SAINRK
+1639 
-1645 MDRINKIASAGKGVG
+1645 
-1660 GFRGAGQSASPEE
+1660 
-1673 PLYAQVAKKVSA
+1673 
-1685 KIDQLNESAS
+1685 
-1695 AINRKIDR
+1695 
-1703 INKIASAGKGVGGFS
+1703 
-1718 GAGQSASPEEPIYAQ
+1718 
-1733 VAKKVSAKIDQL
+1733 
-1745 NESASAINR
+1745 
-1754 KIDRINK
+1754 
-1761 IASAGKGVGG
+1761 
-1771 FSGAGQSASPEP
+1771 ASPEP

-1792 ANQAGFSLRRSAA
+1792 ANQAGFPLRRSAA

-1815 REQELTR
+1815 REQELTL

-1831 SEAKAGH
+1831 SEAKTGH
-1838 FDKLEQKID
+1838 FGKLEQKID

-1878 YATNSHT
+1878 YATNSHI
-1885 RINSNVQSGTINEK
+1885 RINSNVQHGTINEK

-1978 YSLMKANVEHGVKN
+1978 YSLAKAELGVKN
-1992 TTKGGFQKS
+1992 INTKSGFQKS

>member
-1 MTNETID
+1 MTNETVD

-28 NNLQAAFIKVDNAVA
+28 NNLQVAFIKVDNAVA

-75 NKAIKNPTKKNQ
+75 NKAIKNPAKKNQ

-183 SDEKFMGVFDEF
+183 SDQKFMGVFDES
-195 LKARQEAEK
+195 LKERQEAEK
-204 NAEPTGGDWL
+204 NAEPSGGDWL

-235 QEPRPDFEQNI
+235 QEPRPDFEQNL

-257 PEARDLLDERGNFS
+257 PEARDLLDERGNFF
-271 KFTLGDMEMLDVEG
+271 KFTLGDVEMLDVEG

-313 SGIEPEKVS
+313 SNIEPEKVS

-344 NQQGSNVATLIN
+344 DQQGNNVATLIN

-364 LVIAGNENGIKN
+364 LVIAGNEDGIKN
-376 PSFYLYKQDQL
+376 PSFYLYKEDQL
-387 TGLKQALSQEEIQNK
+387 TGLKQAMSQEEIQNK

-407 FLAQNNAKLD
+407 FLAKNNAKLD

-443 ALGSDH
+443 ALGNDH
-449 IAFVSKKDP
+449 VAFVSKKDP
-458 KHLALVTEFGN
+458 KHLALVTELGN

-478 YGKKQDKALDGETK
+478 YGKKQDKALDGEVK

-507 DYSNFKYTNVS
+507 NYSNFKYTNAS
-518 KSPDKGLGATNG
+518 KSPDKGVGATNG
-530 VSHLEANFS
+530 VSHLEAKFS

-561 LEDKLWAKGL
+561 LEDKLLAKGL

-581 DFLNSNKELVGK
+581 DFLNSNKEMVGK

-624 RKRESLEKEVAKKL
+624 RKREHLEKEVAKKL
-638 ESRNDNKNRMEAKA
+638 ENRNDNKNRMEAKA

-794 QAVSETKLTGNFSKV
+794 QAVSETKLTGDFSKV
-809 EQALAELKNLSL
+809 EQALAELKSLSL
-821 DLGKNSDLQF
+821 DQKNESFNVGKNSDLQS
-831 VRDGV
+831 VRDSV
-836 RGTLV
+836 RGILV

-850 TTLTKNFSDIRKEL
+850 TKLSKNFSDIRKEL

-892 KKAGQATSPE
+892 KKTGQVASPE
-902 EPIYAQVARKMSVKI
+902 EPIYAQVAKKVSAKI
-917 DQLNEAASAINRKI
+917 DQLNEATSAINRKI

-949 AGQSASPEEPI
+949 AG
-960 YAQVAKK
+960 
-967 VSAKIDQ
+967 
-974 LNESA
+974 
-979 SAINRKID
+979 R
-987 RINKIASAGKGVG
+987 
-1000 GFSGAGQSASPEEP
+1000 
-1014 IYAQVAKKVRA
+1014 
-1025 KIDQLN
+1025 
-1031 ESASAINRKMD
+1031 
-1042 RINKIASAGKGVGGF
+1042 
-1057 RGAGQSASPEEPI
+1057 
-1070 YAQVAKKVRAKIDQL
+1070 
-1085 NESASAIN
+1085 
-1093 RKMDRINKIASAGKG
+1093 
-1108 VGGFSGAGQ
+1108 
-1117 SASPEEPLYA
+1117 
-1127 QVAKKVRAKI
+1127 
-1137 DQLNESASAINRK
+1137 
-1150 IDRINKI
+1150 
-1157 ASAGKG
+1157 
-1163 VGGFR
+1163 
-1168 GAGQSA
+1168 
-1174 SPEEPIYA
+1174 
-1182 QVAKKVSAKIDQLNE
+1182 
-1197 SASAINRKMDRIN
+1197 
-1210 KIASAGKGVGGFS
+1210 
-1223 GAGQSASP
+1223 
-1231 EEPLY
+1231 
-1236 AQVAKKVSAKIDQL
+1236 
-1250 NESASAINRKID
+1250 
-1262 RINKIASAGKGV
+1262 
-1274 GGFSGA
+1274 
-1280 GQSASPEEPLY
+1280 
-1291 AQVAKKVR
+1291 
-1299 AKIDQLNES
+1299 
-1308 ASAINRKMDRINK
+1308 
-1321 IASAGKGVGGFR
+1321 
-1333 GAGQSASPEEPLYAQ
+1333 
-1348 VAKKV
+1348 
-1353 SAKIDQLNES
+1353 
-1363 ASAINRKIDRINKIA
+1363 
-1378 SAGKGV
+1378 
-1384 GGFRG
+1384 
-1389 AGQSASPEEPLY
+1389 
-1401 AQVAKKVRAKI
+1401 
-1412 DQLNESASAI
+1412 
-1422 NRKIDR
+1422 
-1428 INKIASAGKGV
+1428 
-1439 GGFRGAGQSASP
+1439 
-1451 EEPLYAQVAKKV
+1451 
-1463 RAKIDQL
+1463 
-1470 NESASAINRK
+1470 
-1480 IDRINKIASAGKGV
+1480 
-1494 GGFSGAGQSASPEEP
+1494 
-1509 LYAQVAKKVR
+1509 
-1519 AKIDQLN
+1519 
-1526 ESASA
+1526 
-1531 INRKMDRINKIASAG
+1531 
-1546 KGVGGFRG
+1546 
-1554 AGQSASPEEPL
+1554 
-1565 YAQVAKKVSA
+1565 
-1575 KIDQLN
+1575 
-1581 ESASAINRKMDR
+1581 
-1593 INKIASAGKG
+1593 
-1603 VGGFRGAGQSAS
+1603 
-1615 PEEPIYAQVAKKVSA
+1615 
-1630 KIDQLNESA
+1630 
-1639 SAINRK
+1639 
-1645 MDRINKIASAGKGVG
+1645 
-1660 GFRGAGQSASPEE
+1660 
-1673 PLYAQVAKKVSA
+1673 
-1685 KIDQLNESAS
+1685 
-1695 AINRKIDR
+1695 
-1703 INKIASAGKGVGGFS
+1703 
-1718 GAGQSASPEEPIYAQ
+1718 
-1733 VAKKVSAKIDQL
+1733 
-1745 NESASAINR
+1745 
-1754 KIDRINK
+1754 
-1761 IASAGKGVGG
+1761 
-1771 FSGAGQSASPEP
+1771 SASPEP

-1792 ANQAGFSLRRSAA
+1792 ANQAGFPLKRYAG

-1831 SEAKAGH
+1831 SEAKTGH
-1838 FDKLEQKID
+1838 FDNLEQKID

-1867 VPTGLQAKLDN
+1867 VPTSLQAKLDN

-1885 RINSNVQSGTINEK
+1885 RINSNVQNGTINER

-1913 LVNDKIVAHNVGSAH
+1913 LVNDKIVAHNVGSTP

-1958 VKDIKSSFV
+1958 VKDIKSGFV
-1967 QFLTNTFSTGS
+1967 QFLTNAFSTGS
-1978 YSLMKANVEHGVKN
+1978 YSLVKANVEHGVKN
-1992 TTKGGFQKS
+1992 TNTKGGFQKS

>member
-8 QTTTPDQTLNQTDFV
+8 QTTTPDQTLNPTDFV

-28 NNLQAAFIKVDNAVA
+28 NNLQVAFIKVDSAVA

-49 KPIVDKNDRDNRQA
+49 KPIVDKNDKDNRQA

-75 NKAIKNPTKKNQ
+75 NKAIKNPAKKNQ

-132 QKDPSK
+132 QKDPSN
-138 INTQQIQNFMENII
+138 INTRQIRNFMENII

-183 SDEKFMGVFDEF
+183 SDQKFMGVFDES
-195 LKARQEAEK
+195 LKERQEAEK
-204 NAEPTGGDWL
+204 NAEPSGGDWL

-235 QEPRPDFEQNI
+235 QEPRPDFEQNL

-285 VADKDPN
+285 VADNDPN

-307 VLMGSH
+307 VLMGGH
-313 SGIEPEKVS
+313 SNIEPEKVS

-344 NQQGSNVATLIN
+344 DQQGNNVATLIN

-364 LVIAGNENGIKN
+364 LIIAGNEDGIKN
-376 PSFYLYKQDQL
+376 PSFYLYKEDQL
-387 TGLKQALSQEEIQNK
+387 TGLKQAMSQEEIQNK

-407 FLAQNNAKLD
+407 FLAKNDAKLD

-422 EKEKFQT
+422 EKETFQT
-429 EIGNFQKDR
+429 EIENFQKDR

-443 ALGSDH
+443 ALGNDH
-449 IAFVSKKDP
+449 VAFVSKKDP

-478 YGKKQDKALDGETK
+478 YGKKQDKALDGEVK

-507 DYSNFKYTNVS
+507 NYSNFKYTNAS
-518 KSPDKGLGATNG
+518 KSPDKGVSATNG

-553 ITNYIRRD
+553 IINYIRRD

-571 SPQEANKLIK
+571 SLQEANKLIK
-581 DFLNSNKELVGK
+581 DFLNNNKELVGK
-593 VSNFNK
+593 VSNFNQ

-624 RKRESLEKEVAKKL
+624 RKREHLEKEVAKKL

-672 ARAAAFDPNLKGVRS
+672 ARAAAFDPNLKSIRS

-705 SFDELKNGKNNDFSK
+705 SFDELKNGKNKDFSK
-720 AEETLKAL
+720 AEETLKTL
-728 KDSVKDL
+728 KNSVKDL

-781 INQKITDKVDNLN
+781 INQKITDKVDKLN

-821 DLGKNSDLQF
+821 DQKNESFNVGKNSDLQF
-831 VRDGV
+831 VRDSV

-850 TTLTKNFSDIRKEL
+850 TKLSKNFSDIRKEL
-864 SEKLFGKSNNNNNG
+864 NEKLFGNSNNNNNG

-892 KKAGQATSPE
+892 KKAGQA
-902 EPIYAQVARKMSVKI
+902 
-917 DQLNEAASAINRKI
+917 
-931 DRINKIASAGKG
+931 
-943 VGGFSG
+943 
-949 AGQSASPEEPI
+949 ASPEEPI

-974 LNESA
+974 LNEA
-979 SAINRKID
+979 TLKINTKID

-1000 GFSGAGQSASPEEP
+1000 GFSGAG
-1014 IYAQVAKKVRA
+1014 R
-1025 KIDQLN
+1025 
-1031 ESASAINRKMD
+1031 
-1042 RINKIASAGKGVGGF
+1042 
-1057 RGAGQSASPEEPI
+1057 
-1070 YAQVAKKVRAKIDQL
+1070 
-1085 NESASAIN
+1085 
-1093 RKMDRINKIASAGKG
+1093 
-1108 VGGFSGAGQ
+1108 
-1117 SASPEEPLYA
+1117 
-1127 QVAKKVRAKI
+1127 
-1137 DQLNESASAINRK
+1137 
-1150 IDRINKI
+1150 
-1157 ASAGKG
+1157 
-1163 VGGFR
+1163 
-1168 GAGQSA
+1168 
-1174 SPEEPIYA
+1174 
-1182 QVAKKVSAKIDQLNE
+1182 
-1197 SASAINRKMDRIN
+1197 
-1210 KIASAGKGVGGFS
+1210 
-1223 GAGQSASP
+1223 
-1231 EEPLY
+1231 
-1236 AQVAKKVSAKIDQL
+1236 
-1250 NESASAINRKID
+1250 
-1262 RINKIASAGKGV
+1262 
-1274 GGFSGA
+1274 
-1280 GQSASPEEPLY
+1280 
-1291 AQVAKKVR
+1291 
-1299 AKIDQLNES
+1299 
-1308 ASAINRKMDRINK
+1308 
-1321 IASAGKGVGGFR
+1321 
-1333 GAGQSASPEEPLYAQ
+1333 
-1348 VAKKV
+1348 
-1353 SAKIDQLNES
+1353 
-1363 ASAINRKIDRINKIA
+1363 
-1378 SAGKGV
+1378 
-1384 GGFRG
+1384 
-1389 AGQSASPEEPLY
+1389 
-1401 AQVAKKVRAKI
+1401 
-1412 DQLNESASAI
+1412 
-1422 NRKIDR
+1422 
-1428 INKIASAGKGV
+1428 
-1439 GGFRGAGQSASP
+1439 
-1451 EEPLYAQVAKKV
+1451 
-1463 RAKIDQL
+1463 
-1470 NESASAINRK
+1470 
-1480 IDRINKIASAGKGV
+1480 
-1494 GGFSGAGQSASPEEP
+1494 
-1509 LYAQVAKKVR
+1509 
-1519 AKIDQLN
+1519 
-1526 ESASA
+1526 
-1531 INRKMDRINKIASAG
+1531 
-1546 KGVGGFRG
+1546 
-1554 AGQSASPEEPL
+1554 
-1565 YAQVAKKVSA
+1565 
-1575 KIDQLN
+1575 
-1581 ESASAINRKMDR
+1581 
-1593 INKIASAGKG
+1593 
-1603 VGGFRGAGQSAS
+1603 
-1615 PEEPIYAQVAKKVSA
+1615 
-1630 KIDQLNESA
+1630 
-1639 SAINRK
+1639 
-1645 MDRINKIASAGKGVG
+1645 
-1660 GFRGAGQSASPEE
+1660 
-1673 PLYAQVAKKVSA
+1673 
-1685 KIDQLNESAS
+1685 
-1695 AINRKIDR
+1695 
-1703 INKIASAGKGVGGFS
+1703 
-1718 GAGQSASPEEPIYAQ
+1718 
-1733 VAKKVSAKIDQL
+1733 
-1745 NESASAINR
+1745 
-1754 KIDRINK
+1754 
-1761 IASAGKGVGG
+1761 
-1771 FSGAGQSASPEP
+1771 SASPEP

-1792 ANQAGFSLRRSAA
+1792 ANQAGFPLRRSAG

-1822 RIGDLNQAV
+1822 RIDDLNQAV
-1831 SEAKAGH
+1831 SEAKIGH
-1838 FDKLEQKID
+1838 FGKLEQKID

-1854 KNALKLWVESAKQ
+1854 KNAVKLWVESAKQ
-1867 VPTGLQAKLDN
+1867 VPTSLQAKLDN

-1885 RINSNVQSGTINEK
+1885 RINSNVQNGAINER

-1967 QFLTNTFSTGS
+1967 QFLTNTFSQGS
-1978 YSLMKANVEHGVKN
+1978 YNLMKANVEHGVKN
-1992 TTKGGFQKS
+1992 TTKSGFQKS

>member
-8 QTTTPDQTLNQTDFV
+8 QTITPDQTPNQTDFV

-28 NNLQAAFIKVDNAVA
+28 NNLQVAFIKVDNAVA

-63 FEKISQLREEYA
+63 FEKISQLMEEYA
-75 NKAIKNPTKKNQ
+75 NKAIKNPAKKNQ

-115 KKFGDQRYQIF
+115 KKFGDQRYQTF
-126 TSWVSL
+126 MNWVSH

-138 INTQQIQNFMENII
+138 INTQKIRGFMENII

-183 SDEKFMGVFDEF
+183 SDQKFMGVFDES
-195 LKARQEAEK
+195 LKERQEAEK
-204 NAEPTGGDWL
+204 NGGSTGEPTGGDWL

-235 QEPRPDFEQNI
+235 QEPRPDFEQNL

-257 PEARDLLDERGNFS
+257 PEARDLLDERGNFF
-271 KFTLGDMEMLDVEG
+271 KFTLGDVEMLDVEG

-307 VLMGSH
+307 VLMGGH
-313 SGIEPEKVS
+313 SNIEPEKVS

-344 NQQGSNVATLIN
+344 NQQGNNVATLIN

-364 LVIAGNENGIKN
+364 LIIAGNENGIKN
-376 PSFYLYKQDQL
+376 PSFYLYKEDQL
-387 TGLKQALSQEEIQNK
+387 TGLKQAMSQEEIQNK

-407 FLAQNNAKLD
+407 FLAKNNAKLD

-429 EIGNFQKDR
+429 EIGNFQKDS

-443 ALGSDH
+443 ALGNDH

-498 LKYDGVMFV
+498 LKHDGVMFV
-507 DYSNFKYTNVS
+507 NYSNFKYTNAS
-518 KSPDKGLGATNG
+518 KSPDKGVGATNG
-530 VSHLEANFS
+530 VSHLEANLS
-539 KVAVFNLPNLNNLA
+539 KVAVFNLPNLNNFA
-553 ITNYIRRD
+553 ITSYIRRD
-561 LEDKLWAKGL
+561 LEDKLLAKGL

-581 DFLNSNKELVGK
+581 DFLNSNKELVEK
-593 VSNFNK
+593 ALNFNK
-599 AVAEA
+599 TVAEA

-624 RKRESLEKEVAKKL
+624 RKREHLEKEVAKKL

-672 ARAAAFDPNLKGVRS
+672 ARAAAFDSNLKGVRS

-705 SFDELKNGKNNDFSK
+705 SFDELKSGKNNDFSK

-794 QAVSETKLTGNFSKV
+794 QAVSETKLTGDFSKV

-821 DLGKNSDLQF
+821 DLGKNSDLQS
-831 VRDGV
+831 VRDSV
-836 RGTLV
+836 KGTLV

-850 TTLTKNFSDIRKEL
+850 TKLSKNFSDIRKEL
-864 SEKLFGKSNNNNNG
+864 NEKLFGNSNNNNNG
-878 LKNNEEPIYAQVNK
+878 LKNN
-892 KKAGQATSPE
+892 T
-902 EPIYAQVARKMSVKI
+902 EPIYAQVAKKVSAKI
-917 DQLNEAASAINRKI
+917 DQLNEATSAINRKI

-949 AGQSASPEEPI
+949 A
-960 YAQVAKK
+960 
-967 VSAKIDQ
+967 
-974 LNESA
+974 
-979 SAINRKID
+979 R
-987 RINKIASAGKGVG
+987 
-1000 GFSGAGQSASPEEP
+1000 
-1014 IYAQVAKKVRA
+1014 
-1025 KIDQLN
+1025 
-1031 ESASAINRKMD
+1031 
-1042 RINKIASAGKGVGGF
+1042 
-1057 RGAGQSASPEEPI
+1057 
-1070 YAQVAKKVRAKIDQL
+1070 
-1085 NESASAIN
+1085 
-1093 RKMDRINKIASAGKG
+1093 
-1108 VGGFSGAGQ
+1108 
-1117 SASPEEPLYA
+1117 
-1127 QVAKKVRAKI
+1127 
-1137 DQLNESASAINRK
+1137 
-1150 IDRINKI
+1150 
-1157 ASAGKG
+1157 
-1163 VGGFR
+1163 
-1168 GAGQSA
+1168 
-1174 SPEEPIYA
+1174 
-1182 QVAKKVSAKIDQLNE
+1182 
-1197 SASAINRKMDRIN
+1197 
-1210 KIASAGKGVGGFS
+1210 
-1223 GAGQSASP
+1223 
-1231 EEPLY
+1231 
-1236 AQVAKKVSAKIDQL
+1236 
-1250 NESASAINRKID
+1250 
-1262 RINKIASAGKGV
+1262 
-1274 GGFSGA
+1274 
-1280 GQSASPEEPLY
+1280 
-1291 AQVAKKVR
+1291 
-1299 AKIDQLNES
+1299 
-1308 ASAINRKMDRINK
+1308 
-1321 IASAGKGVGGFR
+1321 
-1333 GAGQSASPEEPLYAQ
+1333 
-1348 VAKKV
+1348 
-1353 SAKIDQLNES
+1353 
-1363 ASAINRKIDRINKIA
+1363 
-1378 SAGKGV
+1378 
-1384 GGFRG
+1384 
-1389 AGQSASPEEPLY
+1389 
-1401 AQVAKKVRAKI
+1401 
-1412 DQLNESASAI
+1412 
-1422 NRKIDR
+1422 
-1428 INKIASAGKGV
+1428 
-1439 GGFRGAGQSASP
+1439 
-1451 EEPLYAQVAKKV
+1451 
-1463 RAKIDQL
+1463 
-1470 NESASAINRK
+1470 
-1480 IDRINKIASAGKGV
+1480 
-1494 GGFSGAGQSASPEEP
+1494 
-1509 LYAQVAKKVR
+1509 
-1519 AKIDQLN
+1519 
-1526 ESASA
+1526 
-1531 INRKMDRINKIASAG
+1531 
-1546 KGVGGFRG
+1546 
-1554 AGQSASPEEPL
+1554 
-1565 YAQVAKKVSA
+1565 
-1575 KIDQLN
+1575 
-1581 ESASAINRKMDR
+1581 
-1593 INKIASAGKG
+1593 
-1603 VGGFRGAGQSAS
+1603 
-1615 PEEPIYAQVAKKVSA
+1615 
-1630 KIDQLNESA
+1630 
-1639 SAINRK
+1639 
-1645 MDRINKIASAGKGVG
+1645 
-1660 GFRGAGQSASPEE
+1660 
-1673 PLYAQVAKKVSA
+1673 
-1685 KIDQLNESAS
+1685 
-1695 AINRKIDR
+1695 
-1703 INKIASAGKGVGGFS
+1703 
-1718 GAGQSASPEEPIYAQ
+1718 
-1733 VAKKVSAKIDQL
+1733 
-1745 NESASAINR
+1745 
-1754 KIDRINK
+1754 
-1761 IASAGKGVGG
+1761 
-1771 FSGAGQSASPEP
+1771 QSASPEP

-1792 ANQAGFSLRRSAA
+1792 ANQAGFPLSRYAP

-1831 SEAKAGH
+1831 SEAKTGH

-1854 KNALKLWVESAKQ
+1854 KNALNLFVESAKQ

-1885 RINSNVQSGTINEK
+1885 RINSNVQHGTINEK

-1913 LVNDKIVAHNVGSAH
+1913 LVNDKIVAHNVGSAP
-1928 LSEYDKIGFN
+1928 LSAYDKIGFN

>member
-8 QTTTPDQTLNQTDFV
+8 QTTTPDQTPSQTDFV
-23 PQRFI
+23 PQQFI
-28 NNLQAAFIKVDNAVA
+28 NNLQVAFIKVDNAVA

-101 KDNLIAVDSSVDSF
+101 KDNLIAVDSSVESF
-115 KKFGDQRYQIF
+115 KKFGDQRYQVF

-183 SDEKFMGVFDEF
+183 SDEKFMGVFDES

-204 NAEPTGGDWL
+204 NAEPAGGDWL

-235 QEPRPDFEQNI
+235 QEPRLDFEQNL

-257 PEARDLLDERGNFS
+257 PEARDLLDERGNFF

-307 VLMGSH
+307 VLMGGH
-313 SGIEPEKVS
+313 SNIEPEKVS

-344 NQQGSNVATLIN
+344 DQQGNNVATLIN
-356 AHLNNGSG
+356 AHLHNGSG

-376 PSFYLYKQDQL
+376 PSFYLYKEDQL
-387 TGLKQALSQEEIQNK
+387 TGLKQAMSQEEIQNK

-407 FLAQNNAKLD
+407 FLARNNAKLD

-422 EKEKFQT
+422 EKEKFQN

-443 ALGSDH
+443 ALGNDH

-507 DYSNFKYTNVS
+507 DYSNFKYTNAS
-518 KSPDKGLGATNG
+518 KSPDKGVGATNG

-571 SPQEANKLIK
+571 SSQEANKLIK
-581 DFLNSNKELVGK
+581 DFLNSNKELLGK

-624 RKRESLEKEVAKKL
+624 RKREHLEKEVAKKL

-672 ARAAAFDPNLKGVRS
+672 ARAAAFDPNLKGIRS

-705 SFDELKNGKNNDFSK
+705 SFDELKNGKNKDFSK

-749 AALNDFKNGKNK
+749 AALNDFKNGKNN

-794 QAVSETKLTGNFSKV
+794 QAVSETKLTGDFSRV

-821 DLGKNSDLQF
+821 DQKNESFNVGKNSDLQS
-831 VRDGV
+831 VRDSV

-850 TTLTKNFSDIRKEL
+850 TKLSKNFSDIRKEL
-864 SEKLFGKSNNNNNG
+864 SEKLFGNSNNNNNG
-878 LKNNEEPIYAQVNK
+878 LKNNTEPIYAQVNK
-892 KKAGQATSPE
+892 KKTGQAT
-902 EPIYAQVARKMSVKI
+902 
-917 DQLNEAASAINRKI
+917 
-931 DRINKIASAGKG
+931 
-943 VGGFSG
+943 
-949 AGQSASPEEPI
+949 SPEEPI

-974 LNESA
+974 LNEATSK
-979 SAINRKID
+979 INARID

-1000 GFSGAGQSASPEEP
+1000 GFSGAG
-1014 IYAQVAKKVRA
+1014 R
-1025 KIDQLN
+1025 
-1031 ESASAINRKMD
+1031 
-1042 RINKIASAGKGVGGF
+1042 
-1057 RGAGQSASPEEPI
+1057 
-1070 YAQVAKKVRAKIDQL
+1070 
-1085 NESASAIN
+1085 
-1093 RKMDRINKIASAGKG
+1093 
-1108 VGGFSGAGQ
+1108 
-1117 SASPEEPLYA
+1117 
-1127 QVAKKVRAKI
+1127 
-1137 DQLNESASAINRK
+1137 
-1150 IDRINKI
+1150 
-1157 ASAGKG
+1157 
-1163 VGGFR
+1163 
-1168 GAGQSA
+1168 
-1174 SPEEPIYA
+1174 
-1182 QVAKKVSAKIDQLNE
+1182 
-1197 SASAINRKMDRIN
+1197 
-1210 KIASAGKGVGGFS
+1210 
-1223 GAGQSASP
+1223 
-1231 EEPLY
+1231 
-1236 AQVAKKVSAKIDQL
+1236 
-1250 NESASAINRKID
+1250 
-1262 RINKIASAGKGV
+1262 
-1274 GGFSGA
+1274 
-1280 GQSASPEEPLY
+1280 
-1291 AQVAKKVR
+1291 
-1299 AKIDQLNES
+1299 
-1308 ASAINRKMDRINK
+1308 
-1321 IASAGKGVGGFR
+1321 
-1333 GAGQSASPEEPLYAQ
+1333 
-1348 VAKKV
+1348 
-1353 SAKIDQLNES
+1353 
-1363 ASAINRKIDRINKIA
+1363 
-1378 SAGKGV
+1378 
-1384 GGFRG
+1384 
-1389 AGQSASPEEPLY
+1389 
-1401 AQVAKKVRAKI
+1401 
-1412 DQLNESASAI
+1412 
-1422 NRKIDR
+1422 
-1428 INKIASAGKGV
+1428 
-1439 GGFRGAGQSASP
+1439 
-1451 EEPLYAQVAKKV
+1451 
-1463 RAKIDQL
+1463 
-1470 NESASAINRK
+1470 
-1480 IDRINKIASAGKGV
+1480 
-1494 GGFSGAGQSASPEEP
+1494 
-1509 LYAQVAKKVR
+1509 
-1519 AKIDQLN
+1519 
-1526 ESASA
+1526 
-1531 INRKMDRINKIASAG
+1531 
-1546 KGVGGFRG
+1546 
-1554 AGQSASPEEPL
+1554 
-1565 YAQVAKKVSA
+1565 
-1575 KIDQLN
+1575 
-1581 ESASAINRKMDR
+1581 
-1593 INKIASAGKG
+1593 
-1603 VGGFRGAGQSAS
+1603 
-1615 PEEPIYAQVAKKVSA
+1615 
-1630 KIDQLNESA
+1630 
-1639 SAINRK
+1639 
-1645 MDRINKIASAGKGVG
+1645 
-1660 GFRGAGQSASPEE
+1660 
-1673 PLYAQVAKKVSA
+1673 
-1685 KIDQLNESAS
+1685 
-1695 AINRKIDR
+1695 
-1703 INKIASAGKGVGGFS
+1703 
-1718 GAGQSASPEEPIYAQ
+1718 
-1733 VAKKVSAKIDQL
+1733 
-1745 NESASAINR
+1745 
-1754 KIDRINK
+1754 
-1761 IASAGKGVGG
+1761 
-1771 FSGAGQSASPEP
+1771 SASPEP

-1792 ANQAGFSLRRSAA
+1792 ANQAGFPLRRSAA

-1831 SEAKAGH
+1831 SEAKTGH

-1854 KNALKLWVESAKQ
+1854 KNALNLWVENAKQ
-1867 VPTGLQAKLDN
+1867 VPTSLQAKLDN

-1885 RINSNVQSGTINEK
+1885 RINSNVQSGAINEK
-1899 ATGMLT
+1899 ATVMLT

-1913 LVNDKIVAHNVGSAH
+1913 LVNDKIVAHNVGSTH

-1958 VKDIKSSFV
+1958 VKDIKSNFV
-1967 QFLTNTFSTGS
+1967 QFLTNAFSTGS

-1992 TTKGGFQKS
+1992 TTKSGFQKS

>member
-1 MTNETID
+1 MWYNKNVQRHQLTTQAFDTKFKYSQGEIMTNETID

-28 NNLQAAFIKVDNAVA
+28 NNLQVAFIKVDSAVA

-75 NKAIKNPTKKNQ
+75 NKAIKNPAKKNQ

-101 KDNLIAVDSSVDSF
+101 KDNLIAVDSSVESF

-183 SDEKFMGVFDEF
+183 SDQKFMGVFDES
-195 LKARQEAEK
+195 LKERQEAEK
-204 NAEPTGGDWL
+204 NAEPAGGDWL

-229 LKETLH
+229 LKETLN
-235 QEPRPDFEQNI
+235 QEPRPDFEQNL

-257 PEARDLLDERGNFS
+257 PEARDLLDERGNFF

-300 HNNALSS
+300 HNNTLSS

-313 SGIEPEKVS
+313 SNIEPEKVS

-344 NQQGSNVATLIN
+344 DQQGNNVATLIN

-364 LVIAGNENGIKN
+364 LIIAGNEDGIKN
-376 PSFYLYKQDQL
+376 PSFYLYKEDQL

-407 FLAQNNAKLD
+407 FLAKNNAKLD

-422 EKEKFQT
+422 EKEKFQI
-429 EIGNFQKDR
+429 EIENFQKDR

-443 ALGSDH
+443 ALGNDH

-498 LKYDGVMFV
+498 LKYDGMMFV
-507 DYSNFKYTNVS
+507 NYSNFKYTNVS
-518 KSPDKGLGATNG
+518 KSPDKGVGATNG

-581 DFLNSNKELVGK
+581 DFLNSNKELLGK
-593 VSNFNK
+593 VSNFNQ

-604 KNTGNYDEVKKAQK
+604 KNTGSYDEVKKAQK

-624 RKRESLEKEVAKKL
+624 RKREHLEKEVAKKL
-638 ESRNDNKNRMEAKA
+638 ESKNDNKNRMEAKA

-672 ARAAAFDPNLKGVRS
+672 ARAVAFDPNLKGVRS

-794 QAVSETKLTGNFSKV
+794 QAVSETKLTGDFSKV

-821 DLGKNSDLQF
+821 DQKNESFNVGKNSDLQS
-831 VRDGV
+831 VRDSV

-850 TTLTKNFSDIRKEL
+850 TKLSKNFSDIRKEL
-864 SEKLFGKSNNNNNG
+864 SEKLFGKSNSNG

-902 EPIYAQVARKMSVKI
+902 EPIYAQVAKKVSAKI
-917 DQLNEAASAINRKI
+917 DQLNEATLKINARI

-949 AGQSASPEEPI
+949 AGRSASPE
-960 YAQVAKK
+960 
-967 VSAKIDQ
+967 
-974 LNESA
+974 
-979 SAINRKID
+979 
-987 RINKIASAGKGVG
+987 
-1000 GFSGAGQSASPEEP
+1000 
-1014 IYAQVAKKVRA
+1014 
-1025 KIDQLN
+1025 
-1031 ESASAINRKMD
+1031 
-1042 RINKIASAGKGVGGF
+1042 
-1057 RGAGQSASPEEPI
+1057 
-1070 YAQVAKKVRAKIDQL
+1070 
-1085 NESASAIN
+1085 
-1093 RKMDRINKIASAGKG
+1093 
-1108 VGGFSGAGQ
+1108 
-1117 SASPEEPLYA
+1117 
-1127 QVAKKVRAKI
+1127 
-1137 DQLNESASAINRK
+1137 
-1150 IDRINKI
+1150 
-1157 ASAGKG
+1157 
-1163 VGGFR
+1163 
-1168 GAGQSA
+1168 
-1174 SPEEPIYA
+1174 
-1182 QVAKKVSAKIDQLNE
+1182 
-1197 SASAINRKMDRIN
+1197 
-1210 KIASAGKGVGGFS
+1210 
-1223 GAGQSASP
+1223 
-1231 EEPLY
+1231 
-1236 AQVAKKVSAKIDQL
+1236 
-1250 NESASAINRKID
+1250 
-1262 RINKIASAGKGV
+1262 
-1274 GGFSGA
+1274 
-1280 GQSASPEEPLY
+1280 
-1291 AQVAKKVR
+1291 
-1299 AKIDQLNES
+1299 
-1308 ASAINRKMDRINK
+1308 
-1321 IASAGKGVGGFR
+1321 
-1333 GAGQSASPEEPLYAQ
+1333 
-1348 VAKKV
+1348 
-1353 SAKIDQLNES
+1353 
-1363 ASAINRKIDRINKIA
+1363 
-1378 SAGKGV
+1378 
-1384 GGFRG
+1384 
-1389 AGQSASPEEPLY
+1389 
-1401 AQVAKKVRAKI
+1401 
-1412 DQLNESASAI
+1412 
-1422 NRKIDR
+1422 
-1428 INKIASAGKGV
+1428 
-1439 GGFRGAGQSASP
+1439 
-1451 EEPLYAQVAKKV
+1451 
-1463 RAKIDQL
+1463 
-1470 NESASAINRK
+1470 
-1480 IDRINKIASAGKGV
+1480 
-1494 GGFSGAGQSASPEEP
+1494 
-1509 LYAQVAKKVR
+1509 
-1519 AKIDQLN
+1519 
-1526 ESASA
+1526 
-1531 INRKMDRINKIASAG
+1531 
-1546 KGVGGFRG
+1546 
-1554 AGQSASPEEPL
+1554 
-1565 YAQVAKKVSA
+1565 
-1575 KIDQLN
+1575 
-1581 ESASAINRKMDR
+1581 
-1593 INKIASAGKG
+1593 
-1603 VGGFRGAGQSAS
+1603 
-1615 PEEPIYAQVAKKVSA
+1615 
-1630 KIDQLNESA
+1630 
-1639 SAINRK
+1639 
-1645 MDRINKIASAGKGVG
+1645 
-1660 GFRGAGQSASPEE
+1660 
-1673 PLYAQVAKKVSA
+1673 
-1685 KIDQLNESAS
+1685 
-1695 AINRKIDR
+1695 
-1703 INKIASAGKGVGGFS
+1703 
-1718 GAGQSASPEEPIYAQ
+1718 
-1733 VAKKVSAKIDQL
+1733 
-1745 NESASAINR
+1745 
-1754 KIDRINK
+1754 
-1761 IASAGKGVGG
+1761 
-1771 FSGAGQSASPEP
+1771 EP

-1792 ANQAGFSLRRSAA
+1792 ANQAGFPLRRYAGFD
-1805 VNDLSKVGLS
+1805 DLSKVGLS

-1831 SEAKAGH
+1831 SEAKTGH
-1838 FDKLEQKID
+1838 FGNLEQKID

-1854 KNALKLWVESAKQ
+1854 NNALKLWAESAKQ

-1958 VKDIKSSFV
+1958 VKDIKSNFV

-1992 TTKGGFQKS
+1992 TTKSGFQKS

>member
-8 QTTTPDQTLNQTDFV
+8 QTTTPNQTDFV

-28 NNLQAAFIKVDNAVA
+28 NNLQVAFLKVDNAVA

-75 NKAIKNPTKKNQ
+75 NKAIKNPAKKNQ

-138 INTQQIQNFMENII
+138 INTQQIRNFMENII

-183 SDEKFMGVFDEF
+183 SDEKFMGVFDES
-195 LKARQEAEK
+195 LKERQEAEK
-204 NAEPTGGDWL
+204 NAEPAGGDWL

-229 LKETLH
+229 LKETLN
-235 QEPRPDFEQNI
+235 QEPRPDFEQNL

-257 PEARDLLDERGNFS
+257 PEARDLLDERGNFF
-271 KFTLGDMEMLDVEG
+271 KFTLGDVEMLDVEG

-307 VLMGSH
+307 VLMGGH
-313 SGIEPEKVS
+313 SNIEPEKVS

-344 NQQGSNVATLIN
+344 NQQGNNVATLIN

-364 LVIAGNENGIKN
+364 LIIAGNENGIKN
-376 PSFYLYKQDQL
+376 PSFYLYKEDQL

-407 FLAQNNAKLD
+407 FLAKNNAKLD

-429 EIGNFQKDR
+429 EIENFQKDR

-443 ALGSDH
+443 ALGNDH

-478 YGKKQDKALDGETK
+478 YGKKQDRALDGETK

-507 DYSNFKYTNVS
+507 DYSNFKYTNAS
-518 KSPDKGLGATNG
+518 KSPDKGVGTTNG

-561 LEDKLWAKGL
+561 LEDKLRAKGL
-571 SPQEANKLIK
+571 SPQEASKLIK
-581 DFLNSNKELVGK
+581 DFLNSNKEMVGK

-604 KNTGNYDEVKKAQK
+604 KNTGNYDGVKKAQQ

-624 RKRESLEKEVAKKL
+624 RKREHLEKEVAKKL

-672 ARAAAFDPNLKGVRS
+672 ARAAAFDPNLKGIRS

-794 QAVSETKLTGNFSKV
+794 QAVSETKLTGDFSKV
-809 EQALAELKNLSL
+809 EQALAELKSLSL
-821 DLGKNSDLQF
+821 DLGKNSDLQKS
-831 VRDGV
+831 VKNGV
-836 RGTLV
+836 NGTLV

-864 SEKLFGKSNNNNNG
+864 NEKLFGNSNNNNNG
-878 LKNNEEPIYAQVNK
+878 LKNEPIYAQVNK
-892 KKAGQATSPE
+892 KKTGQATSPE
-902 EPIYAQVARKMSVKI
+902 ESIYAQVAKKVSTKI
-917 DQLNEAASAINRKI
+917 DQLNEATSAINRKI

-949 AGQSASPEEPI
+949 AG
-960 YAQVAKK
+960 
-967 VSAKIDQ
+967 
-974 LNESA
+974 
-979 SAINRKID
+979 R
-987 RINKIASAGKGVG
+987 
-1000 GFSGAGQSASPEEP
+1000 
-1014 IYAQVAKKVRA
+1014 
-1025 KIDQLN
+1025 
-1031 ESASAINRKMD
+1031 
-1042 RINKIASAGKGVGGF
+1042 
-1057 RGAGQSASPEEPI
+1057 
-1070 YAQVAKKVRAKIDQL
+1070 
-1085 NESASAIN
+1085 
-1093 RKMDRINKIASAGKG
+1093 
-1108 VGGFSGAGQ
+1108 
-1117 SASPEEPLYA
+1117 
-1127 QVAKKVRAKI
+1127 
-1137 DQLNESASAINRK
+1137 
-1150 IDRINKI
+1150 
-1157 ASAGKG
+1157 
-1163 VGGFR
+1163 
-1168 GAGQSA
+1168 
-1174 SPEEPIYA
+1174 
-1182 QVAKKVSAKIDQLNE
+1182 
-1197 SASAINRKMDRIN
+1197 
-1210 KIASAGKGVGGFS
+1210 
-1223 GAGQSASP
+1223 
-1231 EEPLY
+1231 
-1236 AQVAKKVSAKIDQL
+1236 
-1250 NESASAINRKID
+1250 
-1262 RINKIASAGKGV
+1262 
-1274 GGFSGA
+1274 
-1280 GQSASPEEPLY
+1280 
-1291 AQVAKKVR
+1291 
-1299 AKIDQLNES
+1299 
-1308 ASAINRKMDRINK
+1308 
-1321 IASAGKGVGGFR
+1321 
-1333 GAGQSASPEEPLYAQ
+1333 
-1348 VAKKV
+1348 
-1353 SAKIDQLNES
+1353 
-1363 ASAINRKIDRINKIA
+1363 
-1378 SAGKGV
+1378 
-1384 GGFRG
+1384 
-1389 AGQSASPEEPLY
+1389 
-1401 AQVAKKVRAKI
+1401 
-1412 DQLNESASAI
+1412 
-1422 NRKIDR
+1422 
-1428 INKIASAGKGV
+1428 
-1439 GGFRGAGQSASP
+1439 
-1451 EEPLYAQVAKKV
+1451 
-1463 RAKIDQL
+1463 
-1470 NESASAINRK
+1470 
-1480 IDRINKIASAGKGV
+1480 
-1494 GGFSGAGQSASPEEP
+1494 
-1509 LYAQVAKKVR
+1509 
-1519 AKIDQLN
+1519 
-1526 ESASA
+1526 
-1531 INRKMDRINKIASAG
+1531 
-1546 KGVGGFRG
+1546 
-1554 AGQSASPEEPL
+1554 
-1565 YAQVAKKVSA
+1565 
-1575 KIDQLN
+1575 
-1581 ESASAINRKMDR
+1581 
-1593 INKIASAGKG
+1593 
-1603 VGGFRGAGQSAS
+1603 
-1615 PEEPIYAQVAKKVSA
+1615 
-1630 KIDQLNESA
+1630 
-1639 SAINRK
+1639 
-1645 MDRINKIASAGKGVG
+1645 
-1660 GFRGAGQSASPEE
+1660 
-1673 PLYAQVAKKVSA
+1673 
-1685 KIDQLNESAS
+1685 
-1695 AINRKIDR
+1695 
-1703 INKIASAGKGVGGFS
+1703 
-1718 GAGQSASPEEPIYAQ
+1718 
-1733 VAKKVSAKIDQL
+1733 
-1745 NESASAINR
+1745 
-1754 KIDRINK
+1754 
-1761 IASAGKGVGG
+1761 
-1771 FSGAGQSASPEP
+1771 SASPEP

-1792 ANQAGFSLRRSAA
+1792 ANQAGFPLRRYAGFD
-1805 VNDLSKVGLS
+1805 DLSKVGLS
-1815 REQELTR
+1815 REQELTC

-1831 SEAKAGH
+1831 SEAKTGR
-1838 FDKLEQKID
+1838 FDNLEQKID

-1885 RINSNVQSGTINEK
+1885 RINSNVHNGTINEK

-1913 LVNDKIVAHNVGSAH
+1913 LVNDKVVAHNVGSAH

-1944 YSDSFKFSTKLNNA
+1944 YSDSFKFSTKLSNA

-1978 YSLMKANVEHGVKN
+1978 YSLIKANAEHGVKN
-1992 TTKGGFQKS
+1992 TNTKSGFQKS